1 MSAVIFLAMGAVF
14 IWLLAKGRSTGE
26 IMARG
31 WGASV
36 RIYRRDSDT
45 VMYWITFW
53 MYLILA
59 LLCTIV
65 GIVMAFKTMAN
76 HVA

>member
-1 MSAVIFLAMGAVF
+1 MSAAIFLAMGAVF
-14 IWLLAKGRSTGE
+14 VWLLLKGRSTGE

-31 WGASV
+31 WGTRV

-59 LLCTIV
+59 LLSTIV
-65 GIVMAFKTMAN
+65 GIVIAFKAMAN